1 MRIGELLGAGR
12 TADVYALDENWVLRR
27 NRDGLDATREWAVM
41 SYLSAHGYPVP
52 RLGPRDATTAPCDL
66 VLRRLTGPT
75 MLESLESGD
84 LTASEVA
91 TVLAG
96 LLAELH
102 TVPAR
107 LSPQPEDRIL
117 HLDLHPGNVVLTPR
131 GPVVIDWSD
140 TAEGAPALDRAMTA
154 LILARTA
161 VDPRARDAASA
172 CALAL
177 LNALVPHFSAS
188 GGMRAAHLAEAAA
201 RRTADAT
208 RGGAAH
214 KRHDSNNSHDE
225 DGGDGSIGGNGGDVR
240 AHRKRSDSRDEADL
254 FGRAVALV
262 TEVM

>member
-12 TADVYALDENWVLRR
+12 TANVYALDENWVLRR
-27 NRDGLDATREWAVM
+27 NRDGLDATHEWAVM

-66 VLRRLTGPT
+66 MLRRLTGPT
-75 MLESLESGD
+75 MLVSLESGG
-84 LTASEVA
+84 LATSEAA

-96 LLAELH
+96 LLTELH

-107 LSPQPEDRIL
+107 LSPRSEDRIL
-117 HLDLHPGNVVLTPR
+117 HLDLHPGNVVLTPQ

-161 VDPRARDAASA
+161 VAPRASRAASA

-188 GGMRAAHLAEAAA
+188 GGIPAARLAEAAA

-214 KRHDSNNSHDE
+214 KGHDSTDST
-225 DGGDGSIGGNGGDVR
+225 
-240 AHRKRSDSRDEADL
+240 DSRNEAGL
-254 FGRAVALV
+254 FDRAVALV